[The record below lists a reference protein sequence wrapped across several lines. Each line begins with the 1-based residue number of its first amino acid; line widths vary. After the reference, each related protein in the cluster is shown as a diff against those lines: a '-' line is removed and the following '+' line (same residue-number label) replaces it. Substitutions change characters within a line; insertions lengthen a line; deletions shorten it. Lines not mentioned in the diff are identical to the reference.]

1 MRIFFLINPPTHT
14 HTHTEDK
21 SSGYI
26 FSKEETFPQ

>member
-1 MRIFFLINPPTHT
+1 MRIFFLINPPPT